1 MTRSVSS
8 YIARPSTEK
17 TDTAILYLTDI
28 FGLPLVNNKL
38 YACNRIRCYKR
49 LTNTTSL
56 GDSLAKAGYL
66 VVMPDLFSGDV
77 IPRDAMGATA
87 PNFNM
92 TAWRAKH
99 NVSVVD
105 AIVESTIKAMR
116 TELGV
121 KRIGAVGYCF
131 GGKYV
136 ARFLALGKGLDAG
149 FVAHP
154 SGIETAEL
162 QAIAN
167 PISFAYPETDS
178 ANPPAARHNAEEV
191 LLKKNATYQMTLYAG
206 AEHG

>member
-1 MTRSVSS
+1 
-8 YIARPSTEK
+8 
-17 TDTAILYLTDI
+17 
-28 FGLPLVNNKL
+28 
-38 YACNRIRCYKR
+38 
-49 LTNTTSL
+49 
-56 GDSLAKAGYL
+56 
-66 VVMPDLFSGDV
+66 MPDLFSGDV
-77 IPRDAMGATA
+77 IPRDAMGATS
-87 PNFNM
+87 PTFNM

-99 NVSVVD
+99 NVQVVD

-116 TELGV
+116 SELGV

-136 ARFLALGKGLDAG
+136 ARFLAPGKGLDAG

-167 PISFAYPETDS
+167 PISFAYPENDG
-178 ANPPAARHNAEEV
+178 ANPPAARHSAEEV
-191 LLKKNATYQMTLYAG
+191 LLKKNATYQMTLYGG